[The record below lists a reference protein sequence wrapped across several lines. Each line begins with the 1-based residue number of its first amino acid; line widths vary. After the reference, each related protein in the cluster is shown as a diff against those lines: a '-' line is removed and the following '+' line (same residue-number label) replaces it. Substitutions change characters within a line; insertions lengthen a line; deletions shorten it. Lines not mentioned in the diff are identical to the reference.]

1 MPRITL
7 DDIIETC
14 WENANIQTW
23 EEGQKFLKIFEKM
36 LDKEDKQVYNL
47 LVR

>member
-7 DDIIETC
+7 DDIIITC

-23 EEGQKFLKIFEKM
+23 EEGQKFLETFEKI
-36 LDKEDKQVYNL
+36 LDTKDE
-47 LVR
+47 